1 MTDWACGSLPES
13 VDIERAGIRL
23 KGFPALVDCGDSVA
37 VRVLDSDASARAAHR
52 EGLRRLLMLA
62 LPQQIRF
69 VRKHLPNLERM
80 RLQYAKAPAATQSGG
95 PTTPRPPRGIEDEL
109 VFLAVDLTFLEG
121 RPDVRD
127 GEVFARRVSDGKAG
141 LAEMSGLAAERV
153 GRILDR
159 YQEARKALSAITAV
173 NWLPSLRD
181 MQQQLDGLIYQGFL
195 QQVSWER
202 LAHYPRYL
210 AAITARAEK
219 LAHAAARDR
228 KLMDEMQPLYADWR
242 ARNTA
247 SLQRGERDPRLEE
260 VRWLFEELRVSLF
273 AQELGTAHPVSMKR
287 IRKRWEALGL

>member
-1 MTDWACGSLPES
+1 MTDWACSSLPES
-13 VDIERAGIRL
+13 VDIERAGILL

-62 LPQQIRF
+62 LSRQIRL
-69 VRKHLPNLERM
+69 VRKQLPNLERM
-80 RLQYAKAPAATQSGG
+80 RLQYAKVPAATGG
-95 PTTPRPPRGIEDEL
+95 GGATTRPPRGIEDEL

-121 RPDVRD
+121 RPDIRD
-127 GEVFARRVSDGKAG
+127 AAAFARRVGDCKAG
-141 LAEMSGLAAERV
+141 LAEMSGVAAERV

-181 MQQQLDGLIYQGFL
+181 MQQQLDGLVCQGFL

-202 LAHYPRYL
+202 LQHYPRYL

-228 KLMDEMQPLYADWR
+228 KLMDEMQPLYGDWQTR
-242 ARNTA
+242 YEAF
-247 SLQRGERDPRLEE
+247 LERGERDPRLEE
-260 VRWLFEELRVSLF
+260 VRWLFEEFRVSLF